1 MKNRFV
7 NFLKNQLIA
16 DVFEKRFAGGIC
28 DLRGY
33 PACFV
38 GHPILRGRLFTVLVV
53 SDQMR
58 PSALREIS
66 LQKF

>member
-38 GHPILRGRLFTVLVV
+38 GHYICEHPRFLI
-53 SDQMR
+53 
-58 PSALREIS
+58 REFHEAARS
-66 LQKF
+66 